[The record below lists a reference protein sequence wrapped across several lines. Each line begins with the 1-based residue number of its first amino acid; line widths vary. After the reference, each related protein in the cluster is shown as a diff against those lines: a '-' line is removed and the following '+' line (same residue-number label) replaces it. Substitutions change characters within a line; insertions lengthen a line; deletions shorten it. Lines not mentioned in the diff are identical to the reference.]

1 MRTLDVALDNILKAK
16 KSENHCIVFLKIT
29 DIDIFL
35 HFLLQNFRSNLS
47 VLFLGDCI
55 WWMPG
60 GKWAAGCGIDNWELD
75 QSSPA
80 LSGTFSRCHCS
91 W

>member
-16 KSENHCIVFLKIT
+16 KSENHCINVFLKIT

-55 WWMPG
+55 
-60 GKWAAGCGIDNWELD
+60 
-75 QSSPA
+75 
-80 LSGTFSRCHCS
+80 
-91 W
+91 